1 MSSIVVLLESFSES
15 CIGVSK
21 SAEHIIQVMSKLS
34 EGSSDDIHVLGTNAE
49 QMTFSLLTLQRVK

>member
-21 SAEHIIQVMSKLS
+21 SAEHIIQIMSKLS

-49 QMTFSLLTLQRVK
+49 QMTFSLLTL